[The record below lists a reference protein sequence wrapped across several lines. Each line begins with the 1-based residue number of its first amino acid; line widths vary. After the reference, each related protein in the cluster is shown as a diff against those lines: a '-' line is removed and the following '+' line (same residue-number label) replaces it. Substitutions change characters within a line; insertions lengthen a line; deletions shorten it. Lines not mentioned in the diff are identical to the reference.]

1 MLYICSW
8 YAYDSWNRV
17 QTMTYPDGEVVAYH
31 YNQDR
36 WRVLRAINRDI
47 RALLLTG

>member
-36 WRVLRAINRDI
+36 LRVLRAINRDV
-47 RALLLTG
+47 RALLLIG